1 MALTVISR
9 PSKTIEGVESTWNA
23 LNLPIQ
29 YKFNSDLFPVN
40 SVDSVISISSFAN
53 NGGFLE
59 VTLSGAS
66 ANTLE
71 GETIVL
77 SGVDVDSYNGVW
89 KIKEVVSTT
98 VFVLFVAYDSNIT
111 TGDFQKYYNNYFA
124 EVKVYGGLPTYHVDY
139 ASKPIQ
145 EIGVLRVIPNTSND
159 IIASF
164 SGIIKGDVNVVK
176 QLSGGIDLN
185 HFTAFYVEYREGY
198 DENVD
203 DTIVTN
209 YTTWTNDEIGN
220 CGNESITN
228 GDFATDLTGWTQ
240 QDYTGVGTPFTWSVG
255 TASAGLFT
263 SLLTQVIYQE
273 VNMVAN
279 AAYDLEVDI
288 TRSNNDT
295 SDFQVL
301 GSNDLITWD
310 VLVNSFG
317 SSSTS
322 ISETVVPGSDYQY
335 IGFVFIRQAG
345 GALNTVTI
353 DNISF
358 TSTVCDYLFWGSNS
372 SLQFQNARGGNMYDY
387 INGRADSEFMTNF
400 NVPTL
405 FTGNYFDLSM
415 ILNPANASDLDVSG
429 SAYMWLVASDI
440 NQADS
445 SIVSTWV
452 DRTGNVT
459 VTGDVGKEPTYKTSG
474 INGLPSINY
483 VSDTFFNTNLNV
495 SQGFIVYVVMDY
507 TSSAICQILGKDA
520 GVGTEMFINAFSD
533 DKIILDSGTVGTSST
548 YASSSK
554 YVIKA
559 TVNGASSS
567 VNINELDIFSGDV
580 GGGGLVNT
588 TIGQPTGAFTV
599 DADISE
605 IIIMPI
611 DTDDCDQWRIKT
623 YLGNKYDAY
632 ASNAV
637 GYVQN
642 EYDSTG
648 ALINTYLED
657 VNYTD
662 TGVYRIEP
670 TVNNV
675 DATKMDMQLVTGTT
689 CLSSGIKAININS
702 DCSEQEIYLTWLNGL
717 DGWDYWKFTAEKNHN
732 LNIESKE
739 TIKRNIFG
747 NWDTTFISGDT
758 QNDVIGVTA
767 YREIDVFS
775 QYLTLEEVQAI
786 SAIKYSIKVLAII
799 DGVQTTV
806 IVDSDNITVFN
817 DGSDE
822 TLHTIR
828 FKIQLP
834 DIQSQS
840 Q

>member
-1 MALTVISR
+1 
-9 PSKTIEGVESTWNA
+9 
-23 LNLPIQ
+23 
-29 YKFNSDLFPVN
+29 
-40 SVDSVISISSFAN
+40 
-53 NGGFLE
+53 
-59 VTLSGAS
+59 
-66 ANTLE
+66 
-71 GETIVL
+71 
-77 SGVDVDSYNGVW
+77 
-89 KIKEVVSTT
+89 
-98 VFVLFVAYDSNIT
+98 
-111 TGDFQKYYNNYFA
+111 
-124 EVKVYGGLPTYHVDY
+124 
-139 ASKPIQ
+139 
-145 EIGVLRVIPNTSND
+145 
-159 IIASF
+159 
-164 SGIIKGDVNVVK
+164 
-176 QLSGGIDLN
+176 
-185 HFTAFYVEYREGY
+185 
-198 DENVD
+198 
-203 DTIVTN
+203 
-209 YTTWTNDEIGN
+209 
-220 CGNESITN
+220 
-228 GDFATDLTGWTQ
+228 
-240 QDYTGVGTPFTWSVG
+240 
-255 TASAGLFT
+255 
-263 SLLTQVIYQE
+263 
-273 VNMVAN
+273 
-279 AAYDLEVDI
+279 
-288 TRSNNDT
+288 
-295 SDFQVL
+295 
-301 GSNDLITWD
+301 
-310 VLVNSFG
+310 
-317 SSSTS
+317 
-322 ISETVVPGSDYQY
+322 
-335 IGFVFIRQAG
+335 
-345 GALNTVTI
+345 
-353 DNISF
+353 
-358 TSTVCDYLFWGSNS
+358 
-372 SLQFQNARGGNMYDY
+372 
-387 INGRADSEFMTNF
+387 
-400 NVPTL
+400 
-405 FTGNYFDLSM
+405 
-415 ILNPANASDLDVSG
+415 
-429 SAYMWLVASDI
+429 
-440 NQADS
+440 
-445 SIVSTWV
+445 
-452 DRTGNVT
+452 
-459 VTGDVGKEPTYKTSG
+459 
-474 INGLPSINY
+474 